1 MKKSYLFAPGPTPIP
16 PQALLEMAKPIDYHR
31 TTESAQLIR
40 SVAKQLQHVFQT
52 QNQVLMLTCSGT
64 GALEATVV
72 NLLSPDDQVIVIRS
86 GKFGERWGE
95 ICSAYGVNFQP
106 IDIEWGHSIDP
117 KQVESMLHKMP
128 NCKVVFS
135 TLCETSTGALH
146 DIQGLGQV
154 LDKFDSLLVV
164 DAVSALAADNLEMDN
179 WGVDVVVSASHKGLM
194 TPPGIGLIALSDKA
208 WQATNQS
215 NLPKFY
221 FDLQKALDSAQ
232 SGSTPYTPAVT
243 FISALNQSL
252 TLICHEQIKNVLAR
266 HSRLA
271 EATRN
276 GIRALGFDCFAQS
289 PANTVT
295 SIRLPNEIDG
305 QTFVK
310 TMRKRHGV
318 TYAGGQAQLSGKI
331 IRIAH
336 LGWVTE
342 QDVVIALAA
351 LERGLIET
359 GYSISLGSSI
369 TAAQQTF
376 LG

>member
-31 TTESAQLIR
+31 TTESTQLIR
-40 SVAKQLQHVFQT
+40 SVSKQLQHVFQT

-95 ICSAYGVNFQP
+95 ICSAYGINFQP

-208 WQATNQS
+208 WRATNQS

-221 FDLQKALDSAQ
+221 F
-232 SGSTPYTPAVT
+232 
-243 FISALNQSL
+243 
-252 TLICHEQIKNVLAR
+252 
-266 HSRLA
+266 
-271 EATRN
+271 
-276 GIRALGFDCFAQS
+276 FAF
-289 PANTVT
+289 
-295 SIRLPNEIDG
+295 E
-305 QTFVK
+305 
-310 TMRKRHGV
+310 
-318 TYAGGQAQLSGKI
+318 
-331 IRIAH
+331 
-336 LGWVTE
+336 
-342 QDVVIALAA
+342 
-351 LERGLIET
+351 
-359 GYSISLGSSI
+359 
-369 TAAQQTF
+369 
-376 LG
+376 